1 MGGREERFFFKN
13 KIEKLSFLLP
23 VTIFLHKFL
32 YVFAMKKGTG
42 KDGKDDSYLEDL

>member
-23 VTIFLHKFL
+23 GTIFLHKFL
-32 YVFAMKKGTG
+32 NVFVMKKDRG
-42 KDGKDDSYLEDL
+42 KGGRDDNDLADL